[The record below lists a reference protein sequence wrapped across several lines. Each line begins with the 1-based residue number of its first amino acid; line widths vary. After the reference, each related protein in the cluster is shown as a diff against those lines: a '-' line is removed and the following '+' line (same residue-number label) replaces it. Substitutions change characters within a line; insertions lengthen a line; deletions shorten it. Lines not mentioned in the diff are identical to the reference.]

1 MLKIYGREFK
11 VVLSYGQVIFII
23 TIENPTLSKTP
34 KPNFNG
40 VGRKRRENLNDE
52 TKLIIKI
59 NEGND

>member
-1 MLKIYGREFK
+1 MGGNLRLKK
-11 VVLSYGQVIFII
+11 NYGQVIFII

-52 TKLIIKI
+52 T
-59 NEGND
+59 